1 MSARATPRRNLAA
14 RAGAFSAT
22 HWKRAAFGWLA
33 FAVLAV
39 VVGGAVGAR
48 QMKPWAISN
57 GQSRQAEQ
65 LLD

>member
-1 MSARATPRRNLAA
+1 
-14 RAGAFSAT
+14 
-22 HWKRAAFGWLA
+22 
-33 FAVLAV
+33 V